1 MKIILII
8 AMIIGGGLALFGCM
22 RLHGLL
28 NFLQRF
34 EKEQRNR

>member
-8 AMIIGGGLALFGCM
+8 VMIVGGGLALFGFI

-34 EKEQRNR
+34 DKEQRNR